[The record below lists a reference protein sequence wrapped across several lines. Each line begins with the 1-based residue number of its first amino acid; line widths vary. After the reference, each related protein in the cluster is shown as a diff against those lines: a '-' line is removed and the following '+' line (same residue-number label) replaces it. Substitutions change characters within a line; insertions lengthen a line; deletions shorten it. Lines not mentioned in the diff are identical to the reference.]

1 MPVPDTAPLPRGL
14 TGGNVP
20 WSRYCHSTGV
30 PQGECTMGQILCHS
44 LGVPQR
50 EMYHGTDI
58 VSFPR
63 GPTGG
68 NVPWDRYCVI
78 PQAFHREEMCHA
90 VDIVSFPRG
99 PTGGNVPWGD
109 IVIPQ
114 GSHRGKCTM
123 GPILC
128 HSSGVPQGE
137 MYTMGQIVSFPRG
150 PTGANVPWGRYCV
163 IPQGFHRGKCT
174 MGQILCHSPGVP
186 HGECTIGHIL
196 LNPQGSHRVEM
207 YHGTDI
213 VSVLHRPTCFY
224 SSSSSK

>member
-1 MPVPDTAPLPRGL
+1 MEQILSFHRGP
-14 TGGNVP
+14 TGG
-20 WSRYCHSTGV
+20 
-30 PQGECTMGQILCHS
+30 
-44 LGVPQR
+44 
-50 EMYHGTDI
+50 MYHGTDI
-58 VSFPR
+58 VSFLR
-63 GPTGG
+63 GPTEG

-78 PQAFHREEMCHA
+78 PQGSHRGEMYHGACVIPQGSHRGKCTMGQILCHSSG
-90 VDIVSFPRG
+90 VPQ
-99 PTGGNVPWGD
+99 GGNVPCGRYC
-109 IVIPQ
+109 VIPQ

-186 HGECTIGHIL
+186 HGECTIGHYYDNLVFVNKYRASCCTSTFIYIFI
-196 LNPQGSHRVEM
+196 N
-207 YHGTDI
+207 YI
-213 VSVLHRPTCFY
+213 VKNIVRSA
-224 SSSSSK
+224 